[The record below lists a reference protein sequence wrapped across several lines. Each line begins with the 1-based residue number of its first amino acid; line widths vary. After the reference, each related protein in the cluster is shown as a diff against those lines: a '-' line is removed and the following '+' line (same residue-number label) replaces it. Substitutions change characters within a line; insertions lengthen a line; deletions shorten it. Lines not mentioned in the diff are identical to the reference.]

1 VYKTFTTK
9 ESFIGEVS
17 KYLTDKGKDP
27 AKFVEE
33 FEKNLKIVHS
43 KSTNSAA
50 LFTMNAVVD
59 KVNPVNGDYHKV
71 DDPAF
76 TTHYVCHGAFT
87 RMFKKEVTVYVCDFF
102 TNNNAFE
109 GYSVWFDY
117 IFGKKSPWRDL
128 FDKDMLVYEQDGRKI
143 CMFFKGLDSITNTK
157 LKLLTNFLIAN
168 RLKSAWN
175 LAWVFQTLVEE
186 YKLPEH
192 LSLWFC
198 TLFSSN
204 SRSIKEGD
212 HYSAKLPKNS
222 RYLSLSRRYSGDQP
236 FNQLASYKL
245 LKDCSPDFAKVKD
258 TDFSP
263 NPCNYIWDSSDGKH
277 HKFQKFLFDDAGNK
291 SYNTLKVFMDDFN
304 CGNYKVDVNKIIKE
318 LDLD

>member
-59 KVNPVNGDYHKV
+59 KMKANGVYHKV

-102 TNNNAFE
+102 TNNNAF
-109 GYSVWFDY
+109 
-117 IFGKKSPWRDL
+117 
-128 FDKDMLVYEQDGRKI
+128 
-143 CMFFKGLDSITNTK
+143 
-157 LKLLTNFLIAN
+157 
-168 RLKSAWN
+168 
-175 LAWVFQTLVEE
+175 
-186 YKLPEH
+186 
-192 LSLWFC
+192 
-198 TLFSSN
+198 SN
-204 SRSIKEGD
+204 
-212 HYSAKLPKNS
+212 P
-222 RYLSLSRRYSGDQP
+222 
-236 FNQLASYKL
+236 
-245 LKDCSPDFAKVKD
+245 V
-258 TDFSP
+258 
-263 NPCNYIWDSSDGKH
+263 
-277 HKFQKFLFDDAGNK
+277 
-291 SYNTLKVFMDDFN
+291 
-304 CGNYKVDVNKIIKE
+304 
-318 LDLD
+318 